1 MAPETPQ
8 RQCPASL
15 TPQRQHH
22 WQGTTCRDCGTT
34 RGRLSRLTDDRRVA
48 DRAVA
53 AERARLRAE
62 LASLTGAVGKGFEA
76 QTFVTL
82 ADILA
87 LLEAR

>member
-1 MAPETPQ
+1 
-8 RQCPASL
+8 
-15 TPQRQHH
+15 
-22 WQGTTCRDCGTT
+22 
-34 RGRLSRLTDDRRVA
+34 LSRLTDDRRVA